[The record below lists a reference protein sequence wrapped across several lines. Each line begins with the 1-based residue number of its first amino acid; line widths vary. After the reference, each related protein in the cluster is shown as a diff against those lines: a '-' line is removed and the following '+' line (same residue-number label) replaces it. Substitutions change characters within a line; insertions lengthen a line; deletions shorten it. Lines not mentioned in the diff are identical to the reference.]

1 MTHNF
6 FQIAEMLPGILNHL
20 GPEGLSHLKK
30 MAMANSV
37 ASNSRVLNTL
47 GEENDDIPDLVE
59 NFESQLNAGAA
70 GKSSDA
76 PKPPVEVVD

>member
-1 MTHNF
+1 
-6 FQIAEMLPGILNHL
+6 MLPGILNHL
-20 GPEGLSHLKK
+20 GPEGLTHLKK
-30 MAMANSV
+30 MALAGSA
-37 ASNSRVLNTL
+37 ASNSRLLSTL

-59 NFESQLNAGAA
+59 NFESQLGTGAA